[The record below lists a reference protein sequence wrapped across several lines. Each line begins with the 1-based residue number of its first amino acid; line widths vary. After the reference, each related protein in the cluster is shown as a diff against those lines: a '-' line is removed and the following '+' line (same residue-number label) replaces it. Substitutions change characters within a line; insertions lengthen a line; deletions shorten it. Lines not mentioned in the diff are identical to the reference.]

1 MRSIWIVVLVAWLAL
16 FSTGCA
22 RSPGG
27 ISASNMPLAPGGYTA
42 LGRVSADDCLIYLFG
57 VLPISGSNYIEDAE
71 LKAIRKI
78 PGAVALVDISVDR
91 VSKFFILWGQV
102 CTEVHA
108 TAVRV
113 P

>member
-1 MRSIWIVVLVAWLAL
+1 MRSIGIVAFVVWLAV
-16 FSTGCA
+16 FATGCA

-27 ISASNMPLAPGGYTA
+27 IAASNMPLAPGGYTV
-42 LGRVSADDCLIYLFG
+42 LGRVSASDCNVLLLG
-57 VLPISGSNYIEDAE
+57 LLPISGSNYVEDAE
-71 LKAIRKI
+71 ASAMQKRT
-78 PGAVALVDISVDR
+78 GTTALIDISVDR
-91 VSKFFILWGQV
+91 VSKYFILWAQI